1 MKSDDII
8 IRNFY
13 RMLRS
18 GAMNEYVDME
28 PMSPHKW
35 RKLANMMV
43 REGVANVATRAVKNH
58 QFEDSFNMPKDVR
71 DMLYEEAVK
80 KVGQNIRATMNN
92 PSLNKK
98 LNKISTNEHR
108 SETYSK
114 ESLDLFG
121 IIIANCQHMLNKGT
135 STRLIIRLGNYIRIN
150 ADKVDYTKV
159 NRWLK
164 ELQMHRVACLVGSI
178 LIVNFAFQLEEV
190 PFVKKVDEKAARL
203 MTIALTQES
212 SAWQNKA
219 FTYFEYAPLENVSIL
234 LKSLKTRLDSIEE

>member
-1 MKSDDII
+1 
-8 IRNFY
+8 
-13 RMLRS
+13 MLRS
-18 GAMNEYVDME
+18 GAMNEYVDLE

-35 RKLANMMV
+35 RKLADMMM
-43 REGVANVATRAVKNH
+43 REGVANVASRAVKNH
-58 QFEDSFNMPKDVR
+58 QYEETFNMPKEVCDK
-71 DMLYEEAVK
+71 LHEEAAK
-80 KVGQNIRATMNN
+80 KISQNIRPAMNN
-92 PSLNKK
+92 PGLNKK
-98 LNKISTNEHR
+98 LSKLSTNERR
-108 SETYSK
+108 SENYSK

-121 IIIANCQHMLNKGT
+121 IIIANCQHILNKGI

-150 ADKVDYTKV
+150 ASKVDYDKV

-178 LIVNFAFQLEEV
+178 LIVNFAFRKEEV
-190 PFVKKVDEKAARL
+190 PFVKKVDDKAARL
-203 MTIALTQES
+203 MTMGLTQQS